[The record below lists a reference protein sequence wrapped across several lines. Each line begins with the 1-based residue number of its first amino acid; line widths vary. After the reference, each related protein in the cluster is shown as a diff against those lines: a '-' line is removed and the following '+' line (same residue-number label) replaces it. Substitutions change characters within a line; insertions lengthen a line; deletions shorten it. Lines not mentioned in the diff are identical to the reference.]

1 LPFLDEINP
10 ILVLLSLR
18 ASPNPPAEPFEAL
31 KDYFGAYNDHKQIP
45 LDELREKIATLEA
58 QNQYLGDEI
67 EDLKTQIEEAKIQ
80 KEREDR
86 ERELREQEEK
96 DAKGK
101 KRRKR

>member
-1 LPFLDEINP
+1 M
-10 ILVLLSLR
+10 SLR

-58 QNQYLGDEI
+58 QNQYLGEEI
-67 EDLKTQIEEAKIQ
+67 EDLKVTIEEARVQ

-96 DAKGK
+96 DTKGK
-101 KRRKR
+101 RKRKK